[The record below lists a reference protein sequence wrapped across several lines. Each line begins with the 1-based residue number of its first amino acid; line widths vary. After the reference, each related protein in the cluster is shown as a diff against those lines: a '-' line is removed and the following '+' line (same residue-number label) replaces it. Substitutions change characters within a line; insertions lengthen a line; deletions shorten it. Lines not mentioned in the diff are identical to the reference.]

1 MGVGH
6 LLSSPFRALQ
16 QLSQAAADCLEGS
29 PRASG
34 AGRPA
39 SRRRRGA
46 AHRERRPAME
56 LLRDLRHRRGGVRAR
71 AARQLGEMGLWEAT
85 EELVRASN
93 DPKREVRR
101 AALSAL
107 LEVDPE
113 KFADAAVAL
122 AQRLP
127 RAELFADFDA
137 MLDAMARARRSQRI
151 PDEGI
156 A

>member
-1 MGVGH
+1 MDVGR

-16 QLSQAAADCLEGS
+16 HLSQAAADCIDGPPRTSRATRS
-29 PRASG
+29 PL
-34 AGRPA
+34 P
-39 SRRRRGA
+39 RRHRGA
-46 AHRERRPAME
+46 ADRARRPATE
-56 LLRDLRHRRGGVRAR
+56 LLRDLRHRRGAVRAR
-71 AARQLGEMGLWEAT
+71 AARQLGEMGLWEAA

-113 KFADAAVAL
+113 KFADTAVAL
-122 AQRLP
+122 SQQVP

-137 MLDAMARARRSQRI
+137 MLEAMARARRRQR
-151 PDEGI
+151 
-156 A
+156 